1 MTDVVCPFDN
11 CDYSGP
17 VGSVEA
23 HISGS
28 GGGEHR
34 GEFGADH
41 RADLVE
47 QAEEK
52 LNGGGVPVESKELG
66 DATETDGR
74 ADASSS
80 GATEGGEAA
89 TSSGSKVPPSKA
101 LIGASL
107 LFALAAFTGS
117 SGGTAVDSAA
127 EEDAEEDAE
136 EPGGGLIG

>member
-52 LNGGGVPVESKELG
+52 LNGGGVPVESKESG
-66 DATETDGR
+66 DVSGMDGG
-74 ADASSS
+74 DGASSS
-80 GATEGGEAA
+80 GATEGGETP
-89 TSSGSKVPPSKA
+89 TSSESKVSPSKA
-101 LIGASL
+101 LIGASV

-117 SGGTAVDSAA
+117 SSGATVDQAA
-127 EEDAEEDAE
+127 EEDADL
-136 EPGGGLIG
+136 PDGGLLE

>member
-52 LNGGGVPVESKELG
+52 LNGAAVPVESKESG
-66 DATETDGR
+66 DVTETDKGT
-74 ADASSS
+74 DTSSS
-80 GATEGGEAA
+80 GATEGGETA
-89 TSSGSKVPPSKA
+89 TPSGSKVPPSKA
-101 LIGASL
+101 LIGASI

-117 SGGTAVDSAA
+117 SGGATTETTADVDADR
-127 EEDAEEDAE
+127 DAEPD
-136 EPGGGLIG
+136 GGLIG

>member
-41 RADLVE
+41 RADLVD

-52 LNGGGVPVESKELG
+52 LNGDGRPPVDATESG
-66 DATETDGR
+66 DATETDNGGDR
-74 ADASSS
+74 SSS
-80 GATEGGEAA
+80 GATEGGGTP
-89 TSSGSKVPPSKA
+89 TSSGSKMPPSKA

-117 SGGTAVDSAA
+117 TDGAAVDSAA
-127 EEDAEEDAE
+127 EEDAEEPDS
-136 EPGGGLIG
+136 GLIG

>member
-52 LNGGGVPVESKELG
+52 LNGGGGPAE
-66 DATETDGR
+66 ATESGDVSGTEKGSGP
-74 ADASSS
+74 SSS
-80 GATEGGEAA
+80 GATEGGGAA

-117 SGGTAVDSAA
+117 SGGTATDGGADG
-127 EEDAEEDAE
+127 DAD
-136 EPGGGLIG
+136 PDGGLLE